1 MLGTEAEGPDGS
13 SLLGEGAPLPPR
25 SGPFPSSKGEGT
37 ALNTWDSA
45 AVPPK
50 PRALWVWLRTVGG
63 SQRKAGRVS
72 PAGSQQ
78 ADELPAGCEAS
89 PLTWLDSQPAV
100 QAQPGP
106 PSVLEVEQLGGDA
119 ATLTT
124 LTPTLPRVWDKLAEL
139 GVPSSQ
145 LRAPAMM
152 GPEAGSHRVGQW
164 PCCPGPAE
172 APRPPC
178 SLAEGPLSP

>member
-1 MLGTEAEGPDGS
+1 MNKKQFGKREW
-13 SLLGEGAPLPPR
+13 SLLVLFGLIGQIAWSVENMYFNLFVFETVAPSLTTVTLMVQL
-25 SGPFPSSKGEGT
+25 SGI
-37 ALNTWDSA
+37 
-45 AVPPK
+45 
-50 PRALWVWLRTVGG
+50 
-63 SQRKAGRVS
+63 
-72 PAGSQQ
+72 
-78 ADELPAGCEAS
+78 
-89 PLTWLDSQPAV
+89 
-100 QAQPGP
+100 
-106 PSVLEVEQLGGDA
+106 A

-139 GVPSSQ
+139 GIPSSQ